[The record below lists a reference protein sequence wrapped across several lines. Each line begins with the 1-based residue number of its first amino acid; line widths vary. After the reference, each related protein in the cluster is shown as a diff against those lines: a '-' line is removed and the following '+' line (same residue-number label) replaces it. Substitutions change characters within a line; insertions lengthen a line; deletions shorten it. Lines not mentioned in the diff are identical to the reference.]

1 MARLRYLCLA
11 LGLFCGPFAI
21 AQTVVNSAYI
31 GQCQQVYSDPN
42 CWTPAEVPN
51 NTAGRQYDV
60 TIPEL
65 NTVFVNVS
73 ATVSNLNLTGF
84 AYVPNVSLTVTGAT
98 TIPLD
103 DYSHVFISSDGT
115 APSSFNAGT
124 LSAFSANTL
133 RGGFGVDSE
142 GAMGA
147 TLQFNGADIITLSE
161 GVFSLS
167 GALAKVSDE
176 FGNDG
181 LRNLARI
188 DSSGELALY
197 AHDLTIARPFTND
210 GTLSVGDGSAPTIF
224 AATVALTNFDPT
236 DRTLRGGKFIIGY
249 SFTDPGPVQEI
260 RFNGADIVNNGSFI
274 SLGGAA
280 SRIADLAGND
290 GLRNFAYNL
299 SGASFYLY
307 ARNFTALGSFQND
320 GLLSLQRSTFSVTG
334 SFANFDPAT
343 RTLSGGLFELIE
355 EAVLRFGGAD
365 IVRNGS
371 SLKLIRN
378 SGIADLSGGNGL
390 RNFSENLATGTFI
403 LGPIQDFTASG
414 DFTNAGRIETMENRG
429 SIPELPQGQG
439 KLIVPPGFSYT
450 QTAGTTVN
458 AGTLQADNIRI
469 LGGTLSTTGLIKG
482 NLFASNAVVAPAG
495 PATFEIAT
503 LDGNLVLDSGS
514 HLRIAIQIGN
524 EVDTWSSITGQV
536 ALGGSLDVT
545 ISDQTFLARD
555 AVVTLLQSD
564 GPITGSFANA
574 PNGARVP
581 AVDGKGSFV
590 IVYEANTIKLTQF
603 RANPP
608 PAQLFNIS
616 SRAFLSAD
624 GDPFYN
630 RTVLIGGFI
639 VTGTVPK
646 KVALRGIG
654 PSLTKSGV
662 APVLTNPVLELRG
675 TSGALIL
682 ANDDWK
688 DTQATEIMQSQ
699 LAPGDDRESVII
711 TTLTP
716 AAYTVVLKEKN
727 GLAGNGLVEVYDL
740 SQNDTSKLAN
750 ISTRGYTDSSN
761 VLIGGIIIGG
771 GQANAEIIVR
781 AIGPSLRRV
790 GIYNA
795 LDDPTLELRDKNGA
809 LVAFNDDWGI
819 NYDDFV
825 PIYEL
830 APESSKD
837 SGFRL
842 SLPAGNYTAIVR
854 AKANSGGIALVEFY
868 DLRR

>member
-1 MARLRYLCLA
+1 MVPSRYLCVAFVL
-11 LGLFCGPFAI
+11 LCGHFA
-21 AQTVVNSAYI
+21 AGQTVVNSTYI

-42 CWTPAEVPN
+42 CWSPAEVPA
-51 NTAGRQYDV
+51 NTPGRQYNV

-73 ATVSNLNLTGF
+73 ATVSNLNLLGF
-84 AYVPNVSLTVTGAT
+84 AYVPNVNLTVTGAT
-98 TIPLD
+98 AIPPGA
-103 DYSHVFISSDGT
+103 YAHVFISSDGT

-124 LSAFSANTL
+124 LSTFSANTL
-133 RGGFGVDSE
+133 RGGFGIHSE
-142 GAMGA
+142 GAMAA

-161 GVFSLS
+161 GLFSLW
-167 GALAKVSDE
+167 GAFAKVSDE

-210 GTLSVGDGSAPTIF
+210 GTLSIGGADAPTIF
-224 AATVALTNFDPT
+224 AATVALTNFDPA
-236 DRTLRGGKFIIGY
+236 DRTLRGGKFIIGDP
-249 SFTDPGPVQEI
+249 FVDPGPVQEM

-290 GLRNFAYNL
+290 GLRNFAHNL
-299 SGASFYLY
+299 SGATFYLY
-307 ARNFTALGSFQND
+307 ARNFTTLGSFRND
-320 GLLSLQRSTFSVTG
+320 GLLSARRSAFTVTG
-334 SFANFDPAT
+334 SLANFDPAT
-343 RTLSGGLFELIE
+343 RTLGGGLFELIE
-355 EAVLRFGGAD
+355 EAVLRFDGAD

-371 SLKLIRN
+371 SLTLIRN
-378 SGIADLSGGNGL
+378 SSIADLSGGDGL

-403 LGPIQDFTASG
+403 LGPIQDFSPSG
-414 DFTNAGRIETMENRG
+414 NFTNAGRIETMENRG

-439 KLIVPPGFSYT
+439 KFVVAPGFSYT

-458 AGTLQADNIRI
+458 AGTLQADSIRI

-482 NLFASNAVVAPAG
+482 NLFVSNAVVAPAG

-514 HLRIAIQIGN
+514 HLRIAIRIRN

-545 ISDQTFLARD
+545 ISDQTFLASD

-564 GPITGSFANA
+564 GPITGSFVNA

-581 AVDGKGSFV
+581 TVDGKGSFV
-590 IVYEANTIKLTQF
+590 IVYEANALKLTQF
-603 RANPP
+603 QANPP

-616 SRAFLSAD
+616 SRAFLFAS

-688 DTQATEIMQSQ
+688 DTQAAEIMQSQ

-711 TTLTP
+711 TTLAP

-740 SQNDTSKLAN
+740 SQNNTSKLAN

-771 GQANAEIIVR
+771 GQGNAEIVAR

-795 LDDPTLELRDKNGA
+795 LADPTLELRDNNGA
-809 LVAFNDDWGI
+809 LVAFNDDWGT
-819 NYDDFV
+819 NYYDFL
-825 PIYEL
+825 PIYDL
-830 APESSKD
+830 APKSSED

-854 AKANSGGIALVEFY
+854 AKANNGGVALVEFY
-868 DLRR
+868 DLQR

>member
-1 MARLRYLCLA
+1 MVPSRYLCLA
-11 LGLFCGPFAI
+11 LALFCGQFSV
-21 AQTVVNSAYI
+21 AQTVVNSIYI

-42 CWTPAEVPN
+42 CWMPAEVPN
-51 NTAGRQYDV
+51 NTASRQYNV

-65 NTVFVNVS
+65 KNVNVNVS
-73 ATVSNLNLTGF
+73 ATVSNLNLMGY
-84 AYVPNVSLTVTGAT
+84 AYVPNVNWTVTGTT
-98 TIPLD
+98 TIPLG
-103 DYSHVFISSDGT
+103 DYSHLFISSESA
-115 APSSFNAGT
+115 APSSLNAGT
-124 LSAFSANTL
+124 LSTFSANTL
-133 RGGFGVDSE
+133 RGRFGIHSE
-142 GAMGA
+142 GAMAA

-161 GVFSLS
+161 GSLS
-167 GALAKVSDE
+167 MAGALAKVSDE

-197 AHDLTIARPFTND
+197 AHNLTIARPFTND
-210 GTLSVGDGSAPTIF
+210 GTLSVGDASTPTIF
-224 AATVALTNFDPT
+224 AATVNLTNFDPA
-236 DRTLRGGKFIIGY
+236 DRTLRGGKFFIPY
-249 SFTDPGPVQEI
+249 SFIEPGPVQEI
-260 RFNGADIVNNGSFI
+260 RFNGADIVNNGSII
-274 SLGGAA
+274 SLGGAN

-290 GLRNFAYNL
+290 GLRNFAHNL

-307 ARNFTALGSFQND
+307 ARNFTTLGSFRND
-320 GLLSLQRSTFSVTG
+320 GLLSLQRSTFTVTG

-343 RTLSGGLFELIE
+343 RTLSGGLFELINE
-355 EAVLRFGGAD
+355 SVLRFGGAD

-371 SLKLIRN
+371 SLTLIQN
-378 SGIADLSGGNGL
+378 GGVADLSGGNGL

-403 LGPIQDFTASG
+403 VGPKQDFSPAG
-414 DFTNAGRIETMENRG
+414 NFANAGRIETMLSSFG
-429 SIPELPQGQG
+429 IPEF
-439 KLIVPPGFSYT
+439 PPAPGTFTVNAGFAYT

-458 AGTLQADNIRI
+458 NGILNAENVNIF
-469 LGGTLSTTGLIKG
+469 GGTLSGSGWIKG
-482 NLFASNAVVAPAG
+482 NVTVSNAVAAPEQRAS
-495 PATFEIAT
+495 
-503 LDGNLVLDSGS
+503 LDGDLALDSGS
-514 HLRIAIQIGN
+514 HLHLVIGPGS
-524 EVDTWSSITGQV
+524 EVETWYSITGKI
-536 ALGGSLDVT
+536 ALGGSLDVE
-545 ISDQTFLARD
+545 ISDQAFLASD

-564 GPITGSFANA
+564 GPMTGSFVNA

-581 AVDGKGSFV
+581 TVDGKGSFV
-590 IVYEANTIKLTQF
+590 IVYEANALKLTQF
-603 RANPP
+603 QANPP

-616 SRAFLSAD
+616 SRAFLFAS

-639 VTGTVPK
+639 VTGTIPK

-675 TSGALIL
+675 VSGALIL

-688 DTQATEIMQSQ
+688 DTQAAEIMQSQ

-711 TTLTP
+711 TTLAP
-716 AAYTVVLKEKN
+716 AAYTVVLKEKS

-795 LDDPTLELRDKNGA
+795 LDDPTLELRDKNGT
-809 LVAFNDDWGI
+809 LVAFNDDWGV
-819 NYDDFV
+819 NYYDFL

-830 APESSKD
+830 APASSQD

-854 AKANSGGIALVEFY
+854 AKANSGGVALVEFY

>member
-1 MARLRYLCLA
+1 MVPSRYLCLA
-11 LGLFCGPFAI
+11 LALFCGQFSV
-21 AQTVVNSAYI
+21 AQTVVNSIYI

-42 CWTPAEVPN
+42 CWMPAEVPN
-51 NTAGRQYDV
+51 NTASRQYNV

-65 NTVFVNVS
+65 KNVNVNVS
-73 ATVSNLNLTGF
+73 ATVSNLNLMGY
-84 AYVPNVSLTVTGAT
+84 AYVPNVNWTVTGTT
-98 TIPLD
+98 TIPLG
-103 DYSHVFISSDGT
+103 DYSHLFISSDST
-115 APSSFNAGT
+115 APSSLNAGT
-124 LSAFSANTL
+124 LSTFSANTL
-133 RGGFGVDSE
+133 RGRFGIHSE
-142 GAMGA
+142 GAMAA

-161 GVFSLS
+161 GLLSLWGAFS
-167 GALAKVSDE
+167 KVSDE

-197 AHDLTIARPFTND
+197 AHNLTIARPFTND
-210 GTLSVGDGSAPTIF
+210 GTLSIGAAGAPTIF
-224 AATVALTNFDPT
+224 AATVALTNFDPA
-236 DRTLRGGKFIIGY
+236 DRTLRGGKFIIGDP
-249 SFTDPGPVQEI
+249 FVDPGPVQEI
-260 RFNGADIVNNGSFI
+260 RFNGADIVNNGSII
-274 SLGGAA
+274 SLGGAN

-290 GLRNFAYNL
+290 GLRNFAHNL

-307 ARNFTALGSFQND
+307 ARNFTTLGSFRND
-320 GLLSLQRSTFSVTG
+320 GLLSLQRSTFTVTG

-343 RTLSGGLFELIE
+343 RTLSGGLFELINE
-355 EAVLRFGGAD
+355 SVLRFGGAD

-371 SLKLIRN
+371 SLTLIQN
-378 SGIADLSGGNGL
+378 GGVADLSGGNGL

-403 LGPIQDFTASG
+403 IGPKQDFSPAG
-414 DFTNAGRIETMENRG
+414 NFTNAGRIETMLSSVG
-429 SIPELPQGQG
+429 IPEF
-439 KLIVPPGFSYT
+439 PPAPGTFTVNAGFAYT

-458 AGTLQADNIRI
+458 NGILNAENVNIF
-469 LGGTLSTTGLIKG
+469 GGTLSGSGWIKG
-482 NLFASNAVVAPAG
+482 NVTVSNAVAAPQQRAS
-495 PATFEIAT
+495 
-503 LDGNLVLDSGS
+503 LDGDLALDSGS
-514 HLRIAIQIGN
+514 HLHLVIGPGN
-524 EVDTWSSITGQV
+524 EVETWYSITGKI
-536 ALGGSLDVT
+536 ALGGSLDVE
-545 ISDQTFLARD
+545 ISDQAFLASD

-564 GPITGSFANA
+564 GPMTGSFVNA

-581 AVDGKGSFV
+581 TVDGKGSFV
-590 IVYEANTIKLTQF
+590 IVYEANALKLTQF
-603 RANPP
+603 QANPP

-616 SRAFLSAD
+616 SRAFLFAD

-639 VTGTVPK
+639 VTGTIPK

-662 APVLTNPVLELRG
+662 APVLANPVLELRG

-688 DTQATEIMQSQ
+688 DTQAAEIMQSQ

-711 TTLTP
+711 TTLAP
-716 AAYTVVLKEKN
+716 AAYTVVLKEKS

-795 LDDPTLELRDKNGA
+795 LDDPTLELRDNNGA
-809 LVAFNDDWGI
+809 LVAFNDDWGV
-819 NYDDFV
+819 NYYDFL
-825 PIYEL
+825 PIYDL
-830 APESSKD
+830 APKSSED

-854 AKANSGGIALVEFY
+854 AKANNGGVALVEFY